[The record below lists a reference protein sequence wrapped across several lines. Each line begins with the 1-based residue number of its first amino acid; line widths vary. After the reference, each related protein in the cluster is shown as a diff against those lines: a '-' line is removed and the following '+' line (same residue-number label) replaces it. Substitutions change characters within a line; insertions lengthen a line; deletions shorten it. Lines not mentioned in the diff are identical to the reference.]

1 MFTRKLH
8 MYQIVIIVIVNI
20 VIVNDVLCI
29 EFIQL
34 GDSGGFEESPVGK
47 QYESIYQKDE
57 PEFLI
62 EDKVPIIREG
72 FNYDSKE
79 DDDIKTLLEEKYKF
93 KNDEMSTRY
102 RISNDEGGYPDDR
115 NIAWAFRSYAVRRI
129 VGGMETS
136 ISMYP
141 YNVAISRNGKH
152 WCGGSIIDEQWV
164 LTAGHC
170 LESAYDGDKK
180 KLQPFIVRAGS
191 SFHNRGG
198 YQARVNKVFFPK
210 HYSPGSA
217 DFDYSLLRLD
227 RPMPIGRNIAV
238 LNLPSKDYVVKE
250 EDILIVT
257 GWGST
262 DESGFGHIPDRLRFV
277 PVPVMVIDDCQ
288 KSYRFYITPRMMCAG
303 YATGGKDACNHD
315 SGGPAVRDGVLLG
328 IVSFGGKQCGDP
340 RSPGVYSRV
349 SEVTDWVEET
359 ITKNE
364 AQNVPELQAKIKK
377 ARMRE
382 RELQK
387 FKARVEDK
395 KNKIKSW
402 LRDTLKS
409 PTFIKLAKKKL
420 KEAGYQTRRFH
431 VVETNA
437 SALDDQ
443 AMDEINLSNLIH
455 ERIIE
460 GDDGNEAEKLL
471 RTLALQEVMLNNNSE
486 EIFYKDMES
495 ESMETFSLCVYCQH
509 DKNGEVERQNRDIL
523 KRLKI
528 SQVEKKNWKE
538 ALLEYMAMY
547 NSTPHTVTGKT
558 PAELFFRRQFRDKL
572 PMIQDMTHSSADL
585 EMRDRDKELKEKGK
599 EYADMKR
606 RATGCELEVGDK
618 VYVKNMTKQNKLSL
632 NYEPETHTVEEN
644 KGGDV
649 SLRNDETGQRIRRN
663 VVHLKRVE
671 GQWKVLDE
679 ENNASDA
686 QTNDSGDVNQSQLGW
701 IN

>member
-34 GDSGGFEESPVGK
+34 RDSGGFEESPVGK

-102 RISNDEGGYPDDR
+102 RISNDVGGYPDDR

-170 LESAYDGDKK
+170 LESY
-180 KLQPFIVRAGS
+180 
-191 SFHNRGG
+191 
-198 YQARVNKVFFPK
+198 
-210 HYSPGSA
+210 
-217 DFDYSLLRLD
+217 
-227 RPMPIGRNIAV
+227 
-238 LNLPSKDYVVKE
+238 
-250 EDILIVT
+250 
-257 GWGST
+257 
-262 DESGFGHIPDRLRFV
+262 ESGFGHIPDRLRFV

-495 ESMETFSLCVYCQH
+495 ESMETF
-509 DKNGEVERQNRDIL
+509 
-523 KRLKI
+523 
-528 SQVEKKNWKE
+528 
-538 ALLEYMAMY
+538 
-547 NSTPHTVTGKT
+547 VTYIGRT
-558 PAELFFRRQFRDKL
+558 E
-572 PMIQDMTHSSADL
+572 
-585 EMRDRDKELKEKGK
+585 
-599 EYADMKR
+599 
-606 RATGCELEVGDK
+606 
-618 VYVKNMTKQNKLSL
+618 
-632 NYEPETHTVEEN
+632 
-644 KGGDV
+644 
-649 SLRNDETGQRIRRN
+649 
-663 VVHLKRVE
+663 
-671 GQWKVLDE
+671 
-679 ENNASDA
+679 
-686 QTNDSGDVNQSQLGW
+686 
-701 IN
+701 